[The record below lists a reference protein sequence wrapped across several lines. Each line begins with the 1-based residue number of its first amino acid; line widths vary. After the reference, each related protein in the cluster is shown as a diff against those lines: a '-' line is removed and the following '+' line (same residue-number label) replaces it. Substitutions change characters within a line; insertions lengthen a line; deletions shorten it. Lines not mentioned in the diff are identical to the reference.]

1 MSGGDGRMMG
11 NLVNVA
17 RFGEHRE
24 PTPRESLLSEI
35 NKERKIGHWKHANDL
50 KRHWIGF
57 EINPEYHKI
66 ANNRI
71 NGITKKE
78 RDSGYQQTKLF

>member
-50 KRHWIGF
+50 KRHY
-57 EINPEYHKI
+57 E
-66 ANNRI
+66 RMV
-71 NGITKKE
+71 KE
-78 RDSGYQQTKLF
+78 RKI